1 MNYTMT
7 EGEYNRLESVRGMLG
22 LVRGLLAASEIDLSY
37 FGSTDLEHFV
47 STQHSEID
55 SVLKELQ
62 ARQDAQRA
70 IEKEAGAMQSWDWM
84 HALRIARGEGRR
96 TPTGAEA
103 RITQRLAVLADGDES
118 MAAVLSEWRDLLAGQ
133 TACS

>member
-1 MNYTMT
+1 MVYTLSEKEFST
-7 EGEYNRLESVRGMLG
+7 LESVADQIAFVTGLMTLGDGLLSGVYSMHAWRFLSAREGDLRG
-22 LVRGLLAASEIDLSY
+22 LVSTAEERAAAA
-37 FGSTDLEHFV
+37 
-47 STQHSEID
+47 
-55 SVLKELQ
+55 LKMECMH
-62 ARQDAQRA
+62 AH
-70 IEKEAGAMQSWDWM
+70 DWL